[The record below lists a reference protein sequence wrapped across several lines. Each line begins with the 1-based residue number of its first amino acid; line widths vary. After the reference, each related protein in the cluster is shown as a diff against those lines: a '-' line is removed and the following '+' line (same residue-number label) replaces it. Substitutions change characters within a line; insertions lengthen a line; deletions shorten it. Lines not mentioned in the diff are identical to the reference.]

1 MQCICVLQMHLL
13 TLYVDRIVVRLH
25 TCTTAYGRLRL
36 THACDRGRCCRAT
49 CCCCCCQVYIGGIF
63 TAAVL
68 DDIVMEPLTGRL
80 MCVLYK

>member
-1 MQCICVLQMHLL
+1 
-13 TLYVDRIVVRLH
+13 VVAATRF
-25 TCTTAYGRLRL
+25 AAA
-36 THACDRGRCCRAT
+36 ACHW
-49 CCCCCCQVYIGGIF
+49 QVYIAGIF

>member
-1 MQCICVLQMHLL
+1 MQCICVSQMHVL
-13 TLYVDRIVVRLH
+13 TLYVDSIVVRLH
-25 TCTTAYGRLRL
+25 TCTTVYGRLRL
-36 THACDRGRCCRAT
+36 THLCDRDVAAMRLAAAA
-49 CCCCCCQVYIGGIF
+49 CQVYIGGIF